1 MVASVGDLLWNL
13 ADAFE
18 STKEFGERL
27 STGRKEVKDDKNNSQ
42 LGYQS
47 EEISEKPKNF

>member
-1 MVASVGDLLWNL
+1 MVVSVGDLLWNL

-27 STGRKEVKDDKNNSQ
+27 SIGRKEVKDDKNNSQ
-42 LGYQS
+42 LGCQS
-47 EEISEKPKNF
+47 KD